1 MNLSVLDNVLEWV
14 VPDREQCRKAAV
26 DFAAQ
31 YPGKSPEELARKA
44 VGSAQ
49 TWAAAAGGATGAAS
63 NPLIMVPAALADIA
77 AVLRIEGVM
86 AGTVAAL
93 LDPQSLDDPQ
103 KFRADV
109 VTIIFPGAVSQALR
123 QIGVRWGQ
131 RMTQDLIRKYFT
143 ESLAKSVTT
152 LTSRYLFV
160 HVTEK
165 ALVSKTVP
173 LVGAGIGAGWN
184 YLELKAVGNRAIRY
198 YQNQGIGPGDTP
210 TKRER
215 VRAVA
220 SRVVNWRRGAGKQQL
235 PEK

>member
-1 MNLSVLDNVLEWV
+1 MNLSVIDNLLEWV
-14 VPDREQCRKAAV
+14 VPDREQVRKAAA
-26 DFAAQ
+26 DFTGQ
-31 YPGKSPEELARKA
+31 NPGKTPEELARKA
-44 VGSAQ
+44 VASAQ
-49 TWAAAAGGATGAAS
+49 TWAAAAGGATGAAA
-63 NPLIMVPAALADIA
+63 NPLIMVPAALADMA

-93 LDPQSLDDPQ
+93 LDPTSLDDPQ
-103 KFRADV
+103 KFEADV

-131 RMTQDLIRKYFT
+131 HITQALIRKYFT
-143 ESLAKSVTT
+143 EGLMKSVTA
-152 LTSRYLFV
+152 LASRYLFV

-198 YQNQGIGPGDTP
+198 YQNKGIGPSDKP
-210 TKRER
+210 SKRDR
-215 VRAVA
+215 VKAVA
-220 SRVVNWRRGAGKQQL
+220 SRVVKWRKDRGRKQL
-235 PEK
+235 P

>member
-1 MNLSVLDNVLEWV
+1 MNLSVIDNVLEWV
-14 VPDREQCRKAAV
+14 VPDREQCRKAAA

-31 YPGKSPEELARKA
+31 HPGKTPEELARKA

-49 TWAAAAGGATGAAS
+49 TWAAAAGGATGAAA
-63 NPLIMVPAALADIA
+63 NPLIMVPAALADMA

-93 LDPQSLDDPQ
+93 LDPSSLDDPRTFQ
-103 KFRADV
+103 ADV
-109 VTIIFPGAVSQALR
+109 VTVIFPGAVSQALR

-131 RMTQDLIRKYFT
+131 QITKELIRRYFT
-143 ESLAKSVTT
+143 EGLMKSVTA
-152 LTSRYLFV
+152 LASRYLFV

-173 LVGAGIGAGWN
+173 LIGAGIGAGWN

-198 YQNQGIGPGDTP
+198 YQEKGIGPRDRP
-210 TKRER
+210 TKAER
-215 VRAVA
+215 VKSVA
-220 SRVVNWRRGAGKQQL
+220 SRVVKWRKGEGKKRL
-235 PEK
+235 P

>member
-14 VPDREQCRKAAV
+14 VPDREQCRKAAA
-26 DFAAQ
+26 DFAEQ
-31 YPGKSPEELARKA
+31 NPGKTPEELARKA

-49 TWAAAAGGATGAAS
+49 TWAAAAGGATGAAA
-63 NPLIMVPAALADIA
+63 NPLIMVPAALADMA

-93 LDPQSLDDPQ
+93 LDPTSLDDPR
-103 KFRADV
+103 KFEADV
-109 VTIIFPGAVSQALR
+109 VTVIFPGAVSQALR

-131 RMTQDLIRKYFT
+131 QITQELIRRYFT
-143 ESLAKSVTT
+143 EGLMKSVTA
-152 LTSRYLFV
+152 LAGRYLFV

-173 LVGAGIGAGWN
+173 LIGAGIGAGWN

-198 YQNQGIGPGDTP
+198 YQQKGIGPGDKA

-215 VRAVA
+215 VKAVA
-220 SRVVNWRRGAGKQQL
+220 SRVVKWRKGEGKKRL
-235 PEK
+235 P

>member
-14 VPDREQCRKAAV
+14 VPDREQCRKAAA
-26 DFAAQ
+26 DFADQ
-31 YPGKSPEELARKA
+31 HPGKTPEELARKA

-49 TWAAAAGGATGAAS
+49 TWAAAAGGATGAAA
-63 NPLIMVPAALADIA
+63 NPLIMVPAALADMA

-86 AGTVAAL
+86 AGTIAAL
-93 LDPQSLDDPQ
+93 LDPTSLDDPQ
-103 KFRADV
+103 KFQADV

-131 RMTQDLIRKYFT
+131 QITQELIRRYFT
-143 ESLAKSVTT
+143 EGLTKSVTA
-152 LTSRYLFV
+152 LAGKYLFV

-173 LVGAGIGAGWN
+173 LIGAGIGAGWN

-198 YQNQGIGPGDTP
+198 YQQKGIGPRDKP
-210 TKRER
+210 TKSER
-215 VRAVA
+215 VKAVA
-220 SRVVNWRRGAGKQQL
+220 SRVVKWRKGEGKKRL
-235 PEK
+235 P

>member
-14 VPDREQCRKAAV
+14 VPDREQCRKAAA
-26 DFAAQ
+26 DISAQ
-31 YPGKSPEELARKA
+31 NPGQSPEQLARRA

-49 TWAAAAGGATGAAS
+49 TWAAAAGGATGAAA
-63 NPLIMVPAALADIA
+63 NPLIMVPAALADMA

-93 LDPQSLDDPQ
+93 LDPASLDDPQ
-103 KFRADV
+103 KFQADV
-109 VTIIFPGAVSQALR
+109 VTVIFPGAVSQALR

-131 RMTQDLIRKYFT
+131 HITQELIRRYFT
-143 ESLAKSVTT
+143 EGLMKSVTA
-152 LTSRYLFV
+152 LASRYMFV

-198 YQNQGIGPGDTP
+198 YQHQGIGPADTP
-210 TKRER
+210 SKRER
-215 VRAVA
+215 VKAVA
-220 SRVVNWRRGAGKQQL
+220 SRVVKWRKGEGRKQL
-235 PEK
+235 P

>member
-1 MNLSVLDNVLEWV
+1 MKSQLLDNVLDWV
-14 VPDREQCRKAAV
+14 VPDPAQCRKAAA

-31 YPGKSPEELARKA
+31 HPGKTPEELARKA

-49 TWAAAAGGATGAAS
+49 TWAAAAGGATGAAA
-63 NPLIMVPAALADIA
+63 NPLIMVPAALADMA

-93 LDPQSLDDPQ
+93 LDPTTLDDPQ
-103 KFRADV
+103 KFQADV
-109 VTIIFPGAVSQALR
+109 VTVIFPGAVSQALR
-123 QIGVRWGQ
+123 QLGVRWGQ
-131 RMTQDLIRKYFT
+131 HITQALIRRYFT
-143 ESLAKSVTT
+143 ESLLKSVTA

-198 YQNQGIGPGDTP
+198 YQHKGIGPSDKP
-210 TKRER
+210 SKRER
-215 VRAVA
+215 VKAVA
-220 SRVVNWRRGAGKQQL
+220 SRVVKWRNGEGRKRL
-235 PEK
+235 P